1 MRIFLDANI
10 IMEYF
15 GKRKYYDLVSHILK
29 NAYQGNFDVCL
40 SSSIVDNV
48 IYLLGSQLKAEGIH
62 EPEKRNRIRQMLVRL
77 LSYVD
82 VVDMNRRFILQALRD
97 EEFKDLEDGLQYYCA
112 LENKCDALV
121 TINTKDFPS
130 SSSFI
135 EILDPK
141 QFVDK
146 YIED

>member
-15 GKRKYYDLVSHILK
+15 GKRKGYDLVSHILK

-48 IYLLGSQLKAEGIH
+48 IYLLGSQLKAKGIH
-62 EPEKRNRIRQMLVRL
+62 EPEKRSRIRQMLVRL

-82 VVDMNRRFILQALRD
+82 VVDMNRQSIIQALRD
-97 EEFKDLEDGLQYYCA
+97 EDFRDLEDSLQYYCA
-112 LENKCDALV
+112 VENECDALV
-121 TINTKDFPS
+121 TINSKDFPS
-130 SSSFI
+130 SNSFI
-135 EILDPK
+135 EVLDPK

-146 YIED
+146 YIEE